1 MADAVLPAATAA
13 KAAPVAVS
21 GAALGL
27 FPGVNADGVLFWALI
42 GAAVSVWYRRGV
54 PLVFNPAWFGGA
66 LIHSALAVFTGLVG
80 STMLTAIA
88 PAYAATAPLALA
100 PQWCW
105 SALLSGAA
113 HHVLPWAWSQA
124 RAVFE
129 RKGAS
134 NA

>member
-27 FPGVNADGVLFWALI
+27 LPGTGENGVLLWALV
-42 GAAVSVWYRRGV
+42 GAAVSVWYRNGV
-54 PLVFNPAWFGGA
+54 PLQFTAAWFGGA
-66 LIHSALAVFTGLVG
+66 FVHSLLAVFTGLVG
-80 STMLTAIA
+80 STMLMAIA
-88 PAYAATAPLALA
+88 PAYAILAPLALA

-113 HHVLPWAWSQA
+113 HHVLPWAWGKV
-124 RAVFE
+124 RALGDKEVN
-129 RKGAS
+129 RA
-134 NA
+134 